1 MAWGICERS
10 KVMPKERYFIEADDV
25 ETLTF
30 DWGKISIMVSPE
42 ASGAQAFSAGIVV
55 MEPKGGHSRHNHPGA
70 EEIIHVISGRGTQ
83 MVEDKNGVPIT
94 REIGPGSSVYV
105 PASRYHSTVNTGSET
120 MTVYVVYSPVGSE
133 KILRTLPGCQIF
145 PARR

>member
-1 MAWGICERS
+1 MT
-10 KVMPKERYFIEADDV
+10 KERYFIEADDV

-30 DWGKISIMVSPE
+30 DWGKISITVSPE

-55 MEPKGGHSRHNHPGA
+55 LEPKGGHSRHNHPGA

-83 MVEDKNGVPIT
+83 MVEDENGVPVT
-94 REIGPGSSVYV
+94 CEIGPGCSVYV

-120 MTVYVVYSPVGSE
+120 MTVYVVYSPVGPE
-133 KILRTLPGCQIF
+133 KILRALPGCQIAP
-145 PARR
+145 PARGN